1 MKKQIQILLLCLMPM
16 IGFSQKMVTVK
27 TAPEKLKSVFNEGM
41 KYNFGGQTQ
50 AALKKFTEAVKMEPK
65 FIDGWIQWAAM
76 QEILENWK
84 DAETGYQ
91 QAARIGHDYN
101 LLVWFRLAETEFKQK
116 KYSQAK
122 EHYEK
127 YLEYEHIPKT
137 IRDKASKSMLDCA
150 FIPNALA
157 NPVPFNPKFLDGG
170 INTKK
175 AGEYLPS
182 LSADG
187 ETLVF
192 TRYENRN
199 EDLYLS
205 HFDTVAKVWG
215 QAIPLDNINTVQ
227 YNEGAQSIS
236 PDGRFI
242 LLTMCN
248 NPQGFGA
255 CDIYYSIRK
264 ADGSYTAPKNF
275 GNVINTLSWESQPSM
290 TADNRT
296 IYFSSERDKT
306 RNSDIYVTHLQP
318 NGTWSAPQSAGD
330 SINTMYEEQ
339 TPYIHPDGQTL
350 YFMSHGHPGMGEGD
364 LFVSRMQ
371 PDGKWGKPMN
381 LGYPINTSANEATIT
396 VSLDGKT
403 AYFARANATD
413 NRYGH
418 DLYSFDLYEAAR
430 PQPVTYVKAVV
441 VDAQTGE
448 KLTANLNFSDLST
461 SKGFLKAQT
470 DENGTFLVC
479 LQVGKNYG
487 LAVTK
492 SGYLFQSEN
501 FNLKENN
508 QLDKPFLLKILMQ
521 KLPPVVAATE
531 KKPDEKAPDLLA
543 NTGGTAIVLRNVFF
557 ETGSAALRP
566 ESETELQQLKD
577 LLEKNPSIKIRIQG
591 HTDNVG
597 SASSNLTLSQARA
610 KSVNDFLI
618 ARGISSNRLAAKGF
632 GETQPVATNDNPEGR
647 QQNRRTEFVVIE

>member
-1 MKKQIQILLLCLMPM
+1 MKKKIQTLFFFLMPFLV
-16 IGFSQKMVTVK
+16 FSQKAVTMK
-27 TAPEKLKSVFNEGM
+27 TAPEKLQAIYKEGI
-41 KYNFGGQTQ
+41 KHNFAGQTQ
-50 AALKKFTEAVKMEPK
+50 AALKKFTEAVKVEPK
-65 FIDGWIQWAAM
+65 FVDGWIQWAST
-76 QEILENWK
+76 QELLGNLK
-84 DAETGYQ
+84 DGEVGYQ
-91 QAARIGHDYN
+91 QAARLAPDYEP
-101 LLVWFRLAETEFKQK
+101 LVWFRLAENQFAQK
-116 KYSQAK
+116 KYTKASDNYK
-122 EHYEK
+122 KYLGYEK
-127 YLEYEHIPKT
+127 TPKT
-137 IRDKASKSMLDCA
+137 LRDKANKAMLDCD

-157 NPVPFNPKFLDGG
+157 NPVPFNPKFLEGG
-170 INTKK
+170 VNTKT

-192 TRYENRN
+192 TRYQNRN

-205 HFDTVAKVWG
+205 RFDSAKNAWG
-215 QAIPLDNINTVQ
+215 KAIPLDNINTVE

-248 NPQGFGA
+248 NPQGLGA
-255 CDIYYSIRK
+255 CDLYYSTRK
-264 ADGSYTAPKNF
+264 ADGNYTAPKNF
-275 GNVINTLSWESQPSM
+275 GTSVNTKFWESQPSM

-296 IYFSSERDKT
+296 MYFASERTDAK
-306 RNSDIYVTHLQP
+306 NSDIYVTHLQA
-318 NGTWSAPQSAGD
+318 NGTWSAPESAGD
-330 SINTMYEEQ
+330 SINTPYEEQ

-350 YFMSHGHPGMGEGD
+350 YFMSHGHGGMGEGD
-364 LFVSRMQ
+364 LFVSRIQ
-371 PDGKWGKPMN
+371 PNGKWGKPMN
-381 LGYPINTSANEATIT
+381 LGYPINTKGEEATVT

-403 AYFARANATD
+403 AYFARASVVGSN
-413 NRYGH
+413 NH

-448 KLTANLNFSDLST
+448 NLTANLSFSDLSA
-461 SKGFLKAQT
+461 SKTFLKAQT

-479 LQVGKNYG
+479 LQIGKNYG

-508 QLDKPFLLKILMQ
+508 QLNKPFVLKILMR

-531 KKPDEKAPDLLA
+531 KKPDEKAPDLLT
-543 NTGGTAIVLRNVFF
+543 NTGGGAIVLRNVFF

-566 ESETELQQLKD
+566 ESETELMQLKD
-577 LLEKNPSIKIRIQG
+577 LLEKNPTIRIRIQG

-597 SASSNLTLSQARA
+597 SASSNLALSQARA

-618 ARGISSNRLAAKGF
+618 GKGISSSRLAAKGF